1 MDQQRFN
8 SDPAILDQP
17 LRLNN
22 REFAVVGVA
31 EAGFQGS
38 SMIGTDL
45 WVPMAMVQVVARP
58 SRLVDC
64 SPKCAASGTSRSA
77 G

>member
-1 MDQQRFN
+1 MDQRFN
-8 SDPAILDQP
+8 SDPAILDKP

-31 EAGFQGS
+31 EPGFQGS

-45 WVPMAMVQVVARP
+45 WVPMAMVQVVRGEPNANRADR
-58 SRLVDC
+58 SR
-64 SPKCAASGTSRSA
+64 AAPGTSRSA